1 MRSVPIQPT
10 WSPYVNDDSPRL
22 QAASA
27 LQYEMAAADALLRYR
42 TLANFFVALKSC
54 PLVILAGPSGSGK
67 LALARL
73 TAHLLAGDERQSAM
87 VGHARWAAGS
97 SNSSMLVEAQARLN
111 RRLYLRPVIC
121 YSGYRDST
129 RLRTTADEFYSS
141 CPN

>member
-1 MRSVPIQPT
+1 MKK
-10 WSPYVNDDSPRL
+10 
-22 QAASA
+22 
-27 LQYEMAAADALLRYR
+27 ADAGALLRYR

-73 TAHLLAGDERQSAM
+73 TAHLLAGDERQSSM

-97 SNSSMLVEAQARLN
+97 SNSAMLVEAQARLN
-111 RRLYLRPVIC
+111 RRLYVRPVVR

-129 RLRTTADEFYSS
+129 RLRKSATAIYSYLNYLKRMS
-141 CPN
+141 R